1 MRGIAEAHGGKTW
14 EESEGYDEEN
24 CPGNTFYLQI
34 PTS

>member
-14 EESEGYDEEN
+14 VESEGYDEEN